1 MKLSTLE
8 KKINTNIPWGK
19 DLSEEEKVEK
29 QDDNVSYVSLEKLQA
44 EHGDQDTIIRTN
56 ESFNSELYTSGVK
69 EKSLEYTVKRI
80 QEIIEEDV
88 VKPLGTEFTFTKI
101 SQDVATTFLNRD
113 PLKQIHNEETIA
125 SLLDYGVLRSQFPHM
140 FPKEKLPIN
149 GLETTNHPEFRFRTN
164 ILAKDIFE
172 REHLKP
178 IFTNLKRDNG
188 TLR

>member
-1 MKLSTLE
+1 MKLSTAE
-8 KKINTNIPWGK
+8 KKINKNIPWDK
-19 DLSEEEKVEK
+19 DLYEEEKVGKLE
-29 QDDNVSYVSLEKLQA
+29 DNISYVSLEKLQA
-44 EHGDQDTIIRTN
+44 EHGYQDIIIRTN

-69 EKSLEYTVKRI
+69 EKSLEYTVKRM

-88 VKPLGTEFTFTKI
+88 GKSLGTEFTFTKI

-113 PLKQIHNEETIA
+113 PLRQIHNEETIV

-140 FPKEKLPIN
+140 FLKEKFLIN
-149 GLETTNHPEFRFRTN
+149 GLETANHPEFRFRTN
-164 ILAKDIFE
+164 ILVKDIFE
-172 REHLKP
+172 REHLKY